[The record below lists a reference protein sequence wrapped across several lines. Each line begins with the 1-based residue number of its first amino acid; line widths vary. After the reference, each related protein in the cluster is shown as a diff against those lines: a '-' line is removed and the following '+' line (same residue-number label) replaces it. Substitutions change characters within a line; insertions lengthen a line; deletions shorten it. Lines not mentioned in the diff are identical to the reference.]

1 MRLSSAGGRWSGL
14 PATRPPGRSAGDLL
28 RHLSGGPGRPT
39 GGHDSRAPRAFRTTG
54 PPHQAGWPAP
64 DPRVPPSARGGARPG
79 RSFWRGGRQA
89 AGLAGSQEQF
99 GRTGAGQGRGANGLW
114 GQSDVRCRWER
125 LRAYLGGF
133 GRSPDASGPGSG
145 FRAAAGRGYGA
156 SADD

>member
-1 MRLSSAGGRWSGL
+1 MRLASAGGRWSGL
-14 PATRPPGRSAGDLL
+14 LATRPPGRSTGDLL
-28 RHLSGGPGRPT
+28 RHLSGGPGRLADMTLARHGP
-39 GGHDSRAPRAFRTTG
+39 SAPRALRTRLVGPRRTLAFRL
-54 PPHQAGWPAP
+54 PHEVGRGQGDRFGAAAAKRP
-64 DPRVPPSARGGARPG
+64 D
-79 RSFWRGGRQA
+79 WRGRR
-89 AGLAGSQEQF
+89 SRS
-99 GRTGAGQGRGANGLW
+99 GRTGVGQGRGANGLW